1 MMKTRKNFIKGLAG
15 LFTLGWLFSGNEE
28 VNAQDVE
35 TSRAPLKENSN
46 GMVFEP
52 LLGSIMLFAGTFAP
66 RGWAFCD
73 GQLLPISQNQALFSI
88 IGTVYGGDGRTTFAL
103 PDLRGRAPIGPRQG
117 PGLTNRTLGSRFGN
131 ESTVLSVNNL
141 PSHSHAINA
150 SSAPGTSSSPNGGVP
165 AVNRDGIL
173 HYGSTAD
180 ATMSSA
186 VMSPSGGN
194 QPVDNMQPALAINYC
209 IALQGVFPSRS

>member
-1 MMKTRKNFIKGLAG
+1 MTNSRKNFIKGLAG

-35 TSRAPLKENSN
+35 TSTAPLKENSS

-117 PGLTNRTLGSRFGN
+117 PGLTNRPLGSRSGN
-131 ESTVLSVNNL
+131 ESTTLTVGNL
-141 PSHSHAINA
+141 PSHTHTLNA
-150 SSAPGTSSSPNGGVP
+150 SSAPGTSSTPNGGVP

-180 ATMSSA
+180 ATLSSGA
-186 VMSPSGGN
+186 ISPTGSN
-194 QPVDNMQPALAINYC
+194 QPIDNMPPVLALNYC
-209 IALQGVFPSRS
+209 IAIQGVFPSRS